1 MGKII
6 RRWNPFWYY
15 EFEYLESYLEDKA
28 REGLILKKAGRFILT
43 FEEEEP
49 REMKF
54 RMVPDI
60 GVIGNDEKE
69 FYEESGWR
77 YVGNDRTPLLANDA
91 EAEELFTDG
100 ESFKSRAKDF
110 QSNNRWLI
118 ILSVFWIAYIVHRI
132 YSDYRDPGL
141 MHTIEDGNIGLW
153 VYMCIVMIWLLVF
166 ETFRII
172 TTSSVVKRIKRCE
185 KLRRNIPRSEYGRRA
200 LINKFFNVL
209 AALIL
214 VSSVFVLAG
223 VFDEDIEISDNRT
236 NHPVSMQTF
245 DPKGYVEVKKAAAT
259 ERGEEDD
266 AGYQRATWTNNVFEG
281 VWDDHGWSY
290 NNDNDKYD
298 VYYYACIYKARSEG
312 RAERYLKEEI
322 YTTTGGKSPED
333 IEIKGYGI
341 DYVGYG
347 KDEDGDPSLFLRD
360 GSKLETVTCKGEV
373 DLKSKIN
380 LFIEDIESLE

>member
-1 MGKII
+1 
-6 RRWNPFWYY
+6 
-15 EFEYLESYLEDKA
+15 
-28 REGLILKKAGRFILT
+28 
-43 FEEEEP
+43 
-49 REMKF
+49 MKF

-281 VWDDHGWSY
+281 VWHDHGWSY

-373 DLKSKIN
+373 DLKSKIDI
-380 LFIEDIESLE
+380 FIEDIESLR

>member
-373 DLKSKIN
+373 DLKSKIT

>member
-266 AGYQRATWTNNVFEG
+266 AGYQRATWTNNMFEG

>member
-118 ILSVFWIAYIVHRI
+118 I
-132 YSDYRDPGL
+132 
-141 MHTIEDGNIGLW
+141 
-153 VYMCIVMIWLLVF
+153 C
-166 ETFRII
+166 
-172 TTSSVVKRIKRCE
+172 
-185 KLRRNIPRSEYGRRA
+185 
-200 LINKFFNVL
+200 
-209 AALIL
+209 
-214 VSSVFVLAG
+214 
-223 VFDEDIEISDNRT
+223 
-236 NHPVSMQTF
+236 
-245 DPKGYVEVKKAAAT
+245 
-259 ERGEEDD
+259 
-266 AGYQRATWTNNVFEG
+266 
-281 VWDDHGWSY
+281 
-290 NNDNDKYD
+290 
-298 VYYYACIYKARSEG
+298 
-312 RAERYLKEEI
+312 
-322 YTTTGGKSPED
+322 
-333 IEIKGYGI
+333 
-341 DYVGYG
+341 
-347 KDEDGDPSLFLRD
+347 
-360 GSKLETVTCKGEV
+360 
-373 DLKSKIN
+373 
-380 LFIEDIESLE
+380 